1 MNKLLAST
9 TDMDC
14 AKQNDEE
21 EEDEIAGDGM
31 SIKWKAFAL
40 LRKQFNR
47 IDRQKNA
54 NVERRTPQSTMSMML
69 ADFNAVNR
77 LEKQQYLMYLYQMKR
92 RRYYLNGLKM
102 QAANRELMDRLKAR
116 EDRVR
121 TSDSATAQGT

>member
-1 MNKLLAST
+1 MYVKRSDE
-9 TDMDC
+9 DM
-14 AKQNDEE
+14 QGE
-21 EEDEIAGDGM
+21 EEDDMAGDGM

-54 NVERRTPQSTMSMML
+54 SVEKTPQSTMSMML

-102 QAANRELMDRLKAR
+102 
-116 EDRVR
+116 
-121 TSDSATAQGT
+121 